1 MPRVH
6 SSTLT
11 DRPIDA
17 SASLRQHR
25 AQRTR
30 KRRGGEGMTLRP
42 PVSVPNEVEPP
53 VRPRPEG
60 REKVDDGNAGGRAE
74 LLQAVDKGG
83 VRQRPLVAPDSVL
96 LEISPLLWC
105 DLESR
110 RDEHDDRPGACPASQ
125 EIDLAQVRDHHVPG
139 RVVFGGKENAISINV
154 RLYQPH
160 EREIRSPV
168 REPERPSADEE
179 RGETADQ
186 LVTLARERGL
196 HLRASTEAA
205 RHYEQVAAPEFPR
218 NGRPW
223 WSRLVR
229 VRRGAREGG
238 IGAGELRL
246 QRAHPVT
253 HEVV

>member
-1 MPRVH
+1 
-6 SSTLT
+6 
-11 DRPIDA
+11 
-17 SASLRQHR
+17 
-25 AQRTR
+25 
-30 KRRGGEGMTLRP
+30 
-42 PVSVPNEVEPP
+42 
-53 VRPRPEG
+53 
-60 REKVDDGNAGGRAE
+60 
-74 LLQAVDKGG
+74 
-83 VRQRPLVAPDSVL
+83 
-96 LEISPLLWC
+96 
-105 DLESR
+105 ESR
-110 RDEHDDRPGACPASQ
+110 RDEHDDRPGACLASQ

-229 VRRGAREGG
+229 VRRGAGEGG

-246 QRAHPVT
+246 QRARPVT
-253 HEVV
+253 HEVVERRPHQTRQALPVRTIIDSRLLEVLEDFQRRRVSQVPNVDVADIV